1 VAAASRFVPLCE
13 AACRQSG
20 VAQSIGTVLPLVR
33 QAPQACDCETPF
45 RFVDILRALA
55 DAARAH
61 LTVGTAMISG
71 RSPVCLT
78 RARFGQRPGRR
89 QNSPCRFAIFWP
101 LLFACLALLAADV
114 AWACQSPDRAQLPS
128 QANLLAD
135 EALDP
140 KGVASPSDAAFPA
153 AERTPNSSCPVCRCL
168 RPGSE
173 RLGAT
178 KLRAEGA
185 NLARAPPS
193 CGIPSATFL
202 CLCETRAQRYLS
214 TARSS
219 VVLCRAEHPENK
231 THRARLGLW
240 RRSLSDV

>member
-1 VAAASRFVPLCE
+1 MAAASRFVPLCE
-13 AACRQSG
+13 AACEQSG
-20 VAQSIGTVLPLVR
+20 VAQAIGTVLPQVR

-55 DAARAH
+55 DAVRAH

-78 RARFGQRPGRR
+78 RARFGRRPGRR
-89 QNSPCRFAIFWP
+89 QNSPRRFAIFWP
-101 LLFACLALLAADV
+101 LLLACLALLAADV
-114 AWACQSPDRAQLPS
+114 AWAWQSPDQAQLPS

-140 KGVASPSDAAFPA
+140 KGVASPSDGASPA
-153 AERTPNSSCPVCRCL
+153 AERAPNSSCPVCRCL

-178 KLRAEGA
+178 KSRAEGA

-193 CGIPSATFL
+193 A
-202 CLCETRAQRYLS
+202 
-214 TARSS
+214 
-219 VVLCRAEHPENK
+219 
-231 THRARLGLW
+231 
-240 RRSLSDV
+240 